1 MPLPSKAR
9 TWIRGI
15 AIFVA
20 VASAIGHGAVFLLE
34 SKYTGKAVLAQRVVV
49 DKTAD
54 ALFGEGGRQVI
65 SKPEPLIIDDPKA
78 FLSGTGE
85 NGSRLVDENYL
96 KEHNIYPE
104 QLRTVMFTL
113 VLFRVALAISL
124 LVSVL
129 VALALR
135 EKKAA

>member
-15 AIFVA
+15 AIIVA
-20 VASAIGHGAVFLLE
+20 IASAIGHGVLFVLE
-34 SKYTGKAVLAQRVVV
+34 SNYTGRAVLAQRVVV

-54 ALFGEGGRQVI
+54 ALFGDGGRQVI
-65 SKPEPLIIDDPKA
+65 SKPEPLINDDPKA

-85 NGSRLVDENYL
+85 QGSRLVDENYL
-96 KEHNIYPE
+96 KAHNIYPE

-113 VLFRVALAISL
+113 VLFRVALGISL

-129 VALALR
+129 VVLALR
-135 EKKAA
+135 KKPVA